1 MAGATGTEG
10 AVLRIDPTGKVTL
23 IMGTAAHG
31 QSLETT
37 MSQIVA
43 EHLGCRLEDIT
54 FVQGDTA
61 STPWGPGTGGSR
73 SAIIAAGAARLVAVE
88 MRAKILQAAARMLEC
103 SEDDL
108 EISDST
114 ASVRGVPSSRVSFQD
129 IAQKA
134 YFAPDALPP
143 DVEPGLMVSARS
155 RAPMFMFS
163 NACHACTV
171 EVDVQTGLVTVL
183 RYVVSEDCGKMIN
196 PMVVHGQ
203 IAGGVVQG
211 LGGVLLEHMV
221 HGEDGMP
228 LSATLLDYLLPTA
241 DVVPD
246 IEYGHIETPSDTA
259 GGFKGMGEGGA
270 IGSPPAIMNA
280 IADALAPLGVRILD
294 QPLGPSQI
302 LAAID
307 AARGPASRAET

>member
-1 MAGATGTEG
+1 
-10 AVLRIDPTGKVTL
+10 
-23 IMGTAAHG
+23 
-31 QSLETT
+31 
-37 MSQIVA
+37 
-43 EHLGCRLEDIT
+43 
-54 FVQGDTA
+54 
-61 STPWGPGTGGSR
+61 
-73 SAIIAAGAARLVAVE
+73 
-88 MRAKILQAAARMLEC
+88 
-103 SEDDL
+103 
-108 EISDST
+108 
-114 ASVRGVPSSRVSFQD
+114 VPSSRVSFQD